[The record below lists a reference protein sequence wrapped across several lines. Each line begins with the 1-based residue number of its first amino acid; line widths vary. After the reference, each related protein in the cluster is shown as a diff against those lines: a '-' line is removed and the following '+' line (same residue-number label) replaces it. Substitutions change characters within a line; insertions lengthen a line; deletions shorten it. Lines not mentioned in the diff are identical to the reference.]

1 MRQLLLLCCLAV
13 LLEAAYCATILGKL
27 VGNKKISI
35 DVDISPAT
43 FSDAFVILHVDGQ
56 RVGVLCPAFNPTDCS
71 AAPSSSNPR
80 TSIAST
86 SLSIETQL
94 LTNAWNSGAHMV
106 YASVESYFGRHI
118 SFAAGSVLTSGANPR
133 VQPPLSQAFGDED
146 VDNSKIMNIVIF
158 SKDRPSQLD
167 LLTRSL
173 KRCV

>member
-1 MRQLLLLCCLAV
+1 
-13 LLEAAYCATILGKL
+13 
-27 VGNKKISI
+27 
-35 DVDISPAT
+35 
-43 FSDAFVILHVDGQ
+43 
-56 RVGVLCPAFNPTDCS
+56 
-71 AAPSSSNPR
+71 
-80 TSIAST
+80 
-86 SLSIETQL
+86 
-94 LTNAWNSGAHMV
+94 MV

-133 VQPPLSQAFGDED
+133 VQPPLSQDFGGED